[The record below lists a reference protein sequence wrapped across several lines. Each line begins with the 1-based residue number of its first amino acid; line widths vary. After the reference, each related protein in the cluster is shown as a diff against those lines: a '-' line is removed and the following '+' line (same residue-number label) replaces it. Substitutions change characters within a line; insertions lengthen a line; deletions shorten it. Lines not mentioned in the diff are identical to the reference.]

1 VNRAARSTVGA
12 RWESLAAK
20 ILGRRVAPE
29 FLHRR
34 HGARDRRARGERSR
48 LLHRRRVLGDHKTVR
63 GAVVMAGATAAFSG
77 AQAAFGSCWPPVRAL
92 GFDHGTH
99 WLPWGLLLGI
109 GYVVGELP
117 NSCVKRQ
124 LDVAPGASA
133 PGLLA
138 PLFWPAD
145 QLDSLVGVLCL
156 MALVWVPP
164 LAVAAALTLLTLAVH
179 PAMALVMVALGLKR
193 RVG

>member
-1 VNRAARSTVGA
+1 MTLVACGLWLALPVILAGAMHIFVIRRDLWPGLARVPLDGGA
-12 RWESLAAK
+12 T
-20 ILGRRVAPE
+20 
-29 FLHRR
+29 F
-34 HGARDRRARGERSR
+34 RG
-48 LLHRRRVLGDHKTVR
+48 RRVLGDHKTVR
-63 GAVVMAGATAAFSG
+63 GAVVMAGATVAFAG
-77 AQAAFGSCWPPVRAL
+77 AQAALGACWPAARAL
-92 GFDHGTH
+92 AFDHGTH

-117 NSCVKRQ
+117 NSFVKRQ
-124 LDVAPGASA
+124 LDIRPGAAA

-138 PLFWPAD
+138 PLFWLAD

-164 LAVAAALTLLTLAVH
+164 VAVAAVLTVLTLAVH

>member
-1 VNRAARSTVGA
+1 MTLVGRVVWLALPVILAGGTHIIVIRRDLWARLARLPLDGGA
-12 RWESLAAK
+12 T
-20 ILGRRVAPE
+20 
-29 FLHRR
+29 F
-34 HGARDRRARGERSR
+34 RG
-48 LLHRRRVLGDHKTVR
+48 RRVLGDHKTVR

-138 PLFWPAD
+138 PLFWLAD